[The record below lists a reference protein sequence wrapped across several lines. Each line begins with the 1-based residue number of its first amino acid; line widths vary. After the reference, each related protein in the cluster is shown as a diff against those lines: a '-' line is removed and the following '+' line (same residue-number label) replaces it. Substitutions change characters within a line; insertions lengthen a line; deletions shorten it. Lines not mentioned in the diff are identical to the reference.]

1 MIKCAAI
8 KRGELVYSIAR
19 PARHHDIIHAVARD
33 SNAPFPFGGSTQGFL
48 TESGDFVDREAAFK
62 LTGKGRH
69 GKTYSEDLW

>member
-19 PARHHDIIHAVARD
+19 PARHHDILHAMFRD
-33 SNAPFPFGGSTQGFL
+33 GAPLFHEVQGFL
-48 TESGDFVDREAAFK
+48 TEFGDFVDREAAFK
-62 LTGKGRH
+62 LTGKGRN